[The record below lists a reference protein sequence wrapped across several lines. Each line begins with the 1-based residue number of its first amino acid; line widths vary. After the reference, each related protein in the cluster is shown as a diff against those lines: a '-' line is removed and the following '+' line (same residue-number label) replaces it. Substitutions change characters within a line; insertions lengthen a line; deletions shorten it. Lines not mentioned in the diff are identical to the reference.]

1 MVFVRNI
8 YLETKVLVLEK
19 DDIVGVSLYTDLKS
33 NIQVIEK
40 LQCGINWLKMC
51 STN

>member
-19 DDIVGVSLYTDLKS
+19 DDIVGVSLYTI
-33 NIQVIEK
+33 NVI
-40 LQCGINWLKMC
+40 
-51 STN
+51 